1 MTPPPVEEIREH
13 LRRVLPAWMVPGF
26 FVRLD
31 RLPLTPNGKLDVP
44 ALPAPDAAAAS
55 GAPFAPPES
64 TLHAQLIEIWEGLLE
79 HRPIGIR
86 DHFFDLGGHSL
97 LATQV
102 VARIAEALKV
112 EIPLA
117 GIFQARTLGGVAEII
132 QAVLWA
138 RPSDPLDVP
147 DASDSADSE
156 LEEGEL

>member
-1 MTPPPVEEIREH
+1 DEAAHVAPRNPIEVTLAGIWQQVLGRE
-13 LRRVLPAWMVPGF
+13 RV
-26 FVRLD
+26 
-31 RLPLTPNGKLDVP
+31 
-44 ALPAPDAAAAS
+44 
-55 GAPFAPPES
+55 GA
-64 TLHAQLIEIWEGLLE
+64 T
-79 HRPIGIR
+79 
-86 DHFFDLGGHSL
+86 DDFFDLGGHSL

-138 RPSDPLDVP
+138 RPSGPLDAPAALDAP
-147 DASDSADSE
+147 DAPNAPDAPDAE